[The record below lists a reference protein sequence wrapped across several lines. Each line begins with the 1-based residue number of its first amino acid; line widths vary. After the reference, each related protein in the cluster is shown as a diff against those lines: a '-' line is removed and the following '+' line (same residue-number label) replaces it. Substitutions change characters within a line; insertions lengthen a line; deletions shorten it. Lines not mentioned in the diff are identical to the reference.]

1 MATRRS
7 TRLKTLPVQQ
17 PADDNTP
24 DVQVN
29 AKGKGAQPRAT
40 KRAAATSNVADD
52 GKGEPSRKKTKSK
65 SNVSNAQLIG
75 SVVGANDKFS
85 TLPPECL
92 NMVLD
97 NIKAPTEMS
106 ALGRSSK
113 TFYSLMMPRLYGRI
127 AVAAM
132 FHAHIPKL
140 IRTLEPHLSIAQKKQ
155 LKSEGKYKGQQEKY
169 SKGLNEKAIPFCAG
183 HVKQI
188 VFGRSDPG
196 RKHAY
201 IVDRYIE
208 EALKNMTNLEVVDTM
223 VLTESIAEGI
233 ASLKNLKALRLCSP
247 DDLSGEDLS
256 SLARI
261 KQLKHMDVA
270 ASGMSYN
277 SPNVWQPIIRNSA
290 TTLESL
296 TIHANHYTFQVF
308 DDWAAK
314 SEGKAGHDLVAL
326 KSLSLF
332 GVPFGDQLVK
342 DLKKA
347 VDFTQL
353 HELRLSGLTDADCLF
368 FPFLTS
374 QFSSFQGTTDVPL
387 SLRTLHVE
395 MESGCWHHTGAPL
408 KAIFEAKC
416 RFISSFDTLTTLEL
430 PEYGQDKGHDTTGPP
445 LSDAF
450 LQAIFKHKNLRVL
463 RLSYRGVRSDTP
475 IPYLDAKTVG
485 TIVDGLPQLREFEF
499 APMDE
504 QMLEIGKELR
514 RAAHLEKVICSPYK
528 SWATGVRE
536 DDPGFKIMSDLVSGF
551 LSQPLPHPKTP
562 GQHKKFRWEDYYKLN
577 RVSVI
582 FKAWDF
588 ASDFGKSK
596 KGDPKRGTIQVDGPE
611 GTRSVSHRLVRLDQR
626 VHVGY
631 DPDFPFLEKA
641 G

>member
-17 PADDNTP
+17 PADDKP

-65 SNVSNAQLIG
+65 GSVSNAQLIG

-106 ALGRSSK
+106 ALGRASK

-155 LKSEGKYKGQQEKY
+155 LKSEG
-169 SKGLNEKAIPFCAG
+169 

-223 VLTESIAEGI
+223 VLTEPIAEAI
-233 ASLKNLKALRLCSP
+233 SSLKSLKALRLCSP
-247 DDLSGEDLS
+247 DDISGEDLA

-261 KQLKHMDVA
+261 KQLKHLDAVV
-270 ASGMSYN
+270 SGMGYN
-277 SPNVWQPIIRNSA
+277 SPDVWQPIIRNSA

-296 TIHANHYTFQVF
+296 TIHANHYSFRVF
-308 DDWAAK
+308 GDWAAK
-314 SEGKAGHDLVAL
+314 SEGKDGHDLVAL
-326 KSLSLF
+326 KSLSLL

-342 DLKKA
+342 DLSKA

-353 HELRLSGLTDADCLF
+353 HELRLSSLTDADCLF

-387 SLRTLHVE
+387 SLRTLHIE
-395 MESGCWHHTGAPL
+395 MESGCWHHNEAQL
-408 KAIFEAKC
+408 KALFEAKC

-430 PEYGQDKGHDTTGPP
+430 PGYGQDKGHNTTGPP
-445 LSDAF
+445 LADAF

-463 RLSYRGVRSDTP
+463 RLSYRGVMSDRP
-475 IPYLDAKTVG
+475 IPYLDGKTVG
-485 TIVDGLPQLREFEF
+485 TIVDGLPQLKEFEF
-499 APMDE
+499 APIDE
-504 QMLEIGKELR
+504 QMLDIGKELR
-514 RAAHLEKVICSPYK
+514 RASHLEKVICSPYK
-528 SWATGVRE
+528 SWATGVQE
-536 DDPGFKIMSDLVSGF
+536 DDPGFKIMSDMISGF
-551 LSQPLPHPKTP
+551 LSQPLPPPKAT
-562 GQHKKFRWEDYYKLN
+562 GEHKKFRWEDYYKLN
-577 RVSVI
+577 QVSLV
-582 FKAWDF
+582 FKVWDI

-596 KGDPKRGTIQVDGPE
+596 KGDPKKGTIQVDGPD

-626 VHVGY
+626 IHVGY